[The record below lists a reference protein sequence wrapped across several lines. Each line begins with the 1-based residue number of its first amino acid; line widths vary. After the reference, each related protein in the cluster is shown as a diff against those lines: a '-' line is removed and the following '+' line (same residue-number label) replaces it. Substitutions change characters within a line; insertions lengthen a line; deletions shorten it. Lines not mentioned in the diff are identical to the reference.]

1 MALSISGGGTPG
13 ASEVEGDTA
22 EQRLTQLGGLAAALG
37 EPPAV
42 RLHVEKV
49 VSTRTRR
56 RWMRAGNGVAVRR
69 RCGVRCARDAPRTAI
84 ARRAPTTSW
93 TKR

>member
-22 EQRLTQLGGLAAALG
+22 EQRLTQLGGFAAALG

-49 VSTRTRR
+49 VSTSTRR
-56 RWMRAGNGVAVRR
+56 R
-69 RCGVRCARDAPRTAI
+69 
-84 ARRAPTTSW
+84 
-93 TKR
+93 